1 VPSIIPSYVYTLFAC
16 MIVGALLIFASSMSV
31 VNVKNEADLQ
41 KLKNI
46 ADSVATKALELV
58 SQVKAHN
65 LTVYTL
71 LNVPISVGNQ
81 RYWLRLSNDSFRSWV
96 DIGFGTQPQS
106 NEQRAYIP
114 SMILASGTYISGA
127 GIPALRCY
135 VNNSAT
141 LLEILGGS

>member
-1 VPSIIPSYVYTLFAC
+1 MPSIIPSYIYTLFAC
-16 MIVGALLIFASSMSV
+16 MVVGALLILASSISV
-31 VNVKNEADLQ
+31 MNVKNKADLQ

-58 SQVKAHN
+58 SQVKIHN
-65 LTVYTL
+65 LTVNTL
-71 LNVPISVGNQ
+71 LSLPVAVGNQ
-81 RYWLRLSNDSFRSWV
+81 RYWLRLGNDSFRSWV

-114 SMILASGTYISGA
+114 SMILAFGTYVSGA
-127 GIPALRCY
+127 GIPALSCY
-135 VNNSAT
+135 MSNSAT